1 MILFFAQR
9 RSGQLIILDKNFSEF
24 EVTNTKPDEPNK
36 WKAHNAY
43 VIVASE
49 KLGYCKK
56 ITKISFVT
64 HLHVIKKILILI
76 LKTI

>member
-36 WKAHNAY
+36 
-43 VIVASE
+43 
-49 KLGYCKK
+49 
-56 ITKISFVT
+56 
-64 HLHVIKKILILI
+64 
-76 LKTI
+76 